1 MIAALAGEAAAQV
14 FIQTSF
20 SGAGCTG
27 TAITTMTLNIAPLM
41 PSGVTFGQCSA
52 ISGAW
57 ALASC
62 VANNL
67 TVSGFAASGCS
78 GTPLQSM
85 AIQIGGCRAA
95 DSGQPGA
102 SVMGTCVSS
111 GSAQTV
117 SGSVNSVNYPGNTCS
132 GTPTGV
138 MTYGGCMTFGSSST
152 SYSCVNGVPTAT
164 QFTAAGCSGTGTS
177 MAVPTTCQ
185 TNSGGG
191 GASQITCSGPARSG
205 AETYAAAAG
214 VLAAGAA
221 AVAALL

>member
-67 TVSGFAASGCS
+67 TRLCGVWLLRYASPIHGHS
-78 GTPLQSM
+78 EWWLQSR
-85 AIQIGGCRAA
+85 G
-95 DSGQPGA
+95 
-102 SVMGTCVSS
+102 
-111 GSAQTV
+111 
-117 SGSVNSVNYPGNTCS
+117 
-132 GTPTGV
+132 
-138 MTYGGCMTFGSSST
+138 
-152 SYSCVNGVPTAT
+152 
-164 QFTAAGCSGTGTS
+164 
-177 MAVPTTCQ
+177 
-185 TNSGGG
+185 
-191 GASQITCSGPARSG
+191 
-205 AETYAAAAG
+205 
-214 VLAAGAA
+214 
-221 AVAALL
+221 